1 MRRVKQRIFCGAVC
15 EQIIYNIGDSAD
27 IRTAKPR
34 KPRFENE
41 EDRAAHR
48 EAISRKKNERLINA
62 NFSPASLYSTL
73 TFDLDSEVH
82 TVAECK
88 RERDNFYRRI
98 LYKYPAAK
106 IYLVYGKGK
115 HTGRFHLHMISD
127 GVPEEEIG
135 KLWGRGSVIDVKPLR
150 KHNYYKN
157 ESGQLV
163 DHGQDYTALA
173 NYLFDHWREE
183 FGGHRWKASRTCRM
197 PKEKKVNADAFEPMC
212 NPIAQAEFL
221 NSQETEFNIALGPCA
236 STARSGRRW
245 RRADM
250 CWRSAGRRSTDINI
264 INMYVCRKRSRNAS
278 GLDAA

>member
-15 EQIIYNIGDSAD
+15 EQIVYNVGDSAD

-48 EAISRKKNERLINA
+48 EAISRRKNARLVNA

-150 KHNYYKN
+150 RHNYYKN

-163 DHGQDYTALA
+163 DHRTTRRWRIISLTTGGRSSAGTAGRQA
-173 NYLFDHWREE
+173 GRA
-183 FGGHRWKASRTCRM
+183 GCRRRRRR
-197 PKEKKVNADAFEPMC
+197 PR
-212 NPIAQAEFL
+212 
-221 NSQETEFNIALGPCA
+221 PCA

-278 GLDAA
+278 GRDAA

>member
-15 EQIIYNIGDSAD
+15 EQIVYNVGDSAD

-48 EAISRKKNERLINA
+48 EAISRRKNARLVNA

-106 IYLVYGKGK
+106 VYLVYGKGK

-150 KHNYYKN
+150 RHNYYKN

-197 PKEKKVNADAFEPMC
+197 PEAETPTEAVREYSPKRPPVAPRGYVLAECRATKYGYQYYKYVCVPEKE
-212 NPIAQAEFL
+212 
-221 NSQETEFNIALGPCA
+221 QERKRT
-236 STARSGRRW
+236 GRR
-245 RRADM
+245 
-250 CWRSAGRRSTDINI
+250 
-264 INMYVCRKRSRNAS
+264 
-278 GLDAA
+278 LD

>member
-48 EAISRKKNERLINA
+48 EAISRRKNARLVNA
-62 NFSPASLYSTL
+62 NFSPMSLYSTL

-106 IYLVYGKGK
+106 VYLVYGKGK

-150 KHNYYKN
+150 RHNYYKN

-183 FGGHRWKASRTCRM
+183 FGGTAGRQAGRAGCRRRR
-197 PKEKKVNADAFEPMC
+197 C
-212 NPIAQAEFL
+212 RRR
-221 NSQETEFNIALGPCA
+221 PCA
-236 STARSGRRW
+236 STARSGLRW
-245 RRADM
+245 HHADM

-278 GLDAA
+278 GQNAA